1 MKMKKFLTMAAIAA
15 ICVPMLT
22 ACTDYENDNPTP
34 PHVETPTVEGIF
46 LINSGN
52 SGDQIPGSLTYIGN
66 DGSTT
71 ANAFA
76 TVNGRV
82 LGNTPNDV
90 LVYGSK
96 LYIVVTG
103 ENTVEVV
110 DKTTFKSI
118 KQISTTEL
126 MGTDKGKQP
135 RRMAAGGAYVYLS
148 TFDGYVAAIDTTE
161 YTAAKIYQVG
171 SYPEGMACDNGN
183 LYVANSDYGQGINPS
198 ISKINLETDEVTDFK
213 NELIKNPTSL
223 VCTNG
228 NLYILDYGSYDASW
242 NQIGAGVYCL
252 KSGIVSKVADATM
265 MAVDTNHNLI
275 YTINAPYTVSGTTTT
290 FNVYDINSGT
300 TKTFITGEDI
310 ISPAAI
316 TVDPVKGD
324 VYIAS
329 YKKNVD
335 TGYPDYSANGYV
347 NQYTAEGVFARQYEA
362 GVGPTA
368 FALNFSYVT
377 LY

>member
-22 ACTDYENDNPTP
+22 ACSDDEDGTSNVPPT
-34 PHVETPTVEGIF
+34 ESQLVEGIF
-46 LINSGN
+46 LVNSGN
-52 SGDQIPGSLTYIGN
+52 SKNQIPGSLTYIGK

-76 TVNGRV
+76 TANGRV

-110 DKTTFKSI
+110 DKTTLKSI

-126 MGTDKGKQP
+126 MGADKGKQP
-135 RRMAAGGAYVYLS
+135 RRLAAGGAHVYLS

-161 YTAAKIYQVG
+161 YTATKIYQVG

-198 ISKINLETDEVTDFK
+198 ISKINLETGEVTDFK

-228 NLYILDYGSYDASW
+228 NLYILDYGSYDSSW

-300 TKTFITGEDI
+300 TKTFITGKDLF
-310 ISPAAI
+310 SPAAI
-316 TVDPVKGD
+316 TVNTTTGD

-329 YKKNVD
+329 YRESAD
-335 TGYPDYSANGYV
+335 TGFADYAANGYV
-347 NQYTAEGVFARQYEA
+347 NQYTSAGVFVKQYEA
-362 GVGPTA
+362 GVSPTA
-368 FALNFSYVT
+368 FALNFSNVS
-377 LY
+377 LK

>member
-1 MKMKKFLTMAAIAA
+1 MAAIAA

-22 ACTDYENDNPTP
+22 ACSDDENEQPNP

-135 RRMAAGGAYVYLS
+135 RRLAAGGAYVYLS

-198 ISKINLETDEVTDFK
+198 ISKINLETGEVTDFK

-242 NQIGAGVYCL
+242 NQIG
-252 KSGIVSKVADATM
+252 
-265 MAVDTNHNLI
+265 
-275 YTINAPYTVSGTTTT
+275 APYTVSGTTTT